1 MTRPPTTRPTDGPAD
16 NDIPRAPESAGAWD
30 IRSEALLADPVPKRP
45 AGVRG
50 QRLPIPRAKSPSL
63 EGGSTSGT
71 GTGEAG
77 AARRES
83 PTTNSARPAAGSPWG
98 APEARDSA
106 AAHDS
111 AVAQGAIEA
120 DAFTDATVSVEAD
133 AFTTTA
139 ASTEVDP
146 STKAEEP
153 TPSRRP
159 PTPFRPPAAARPRR
173 GPADPVKALMHRHR
187 ELCERAV
194 DPLEIAA
201 GLEAHG
207 VTDRTAA
214 RFRHRDVF
222 SLAEELYARV
232 PRGTEPPRHD
242 LEPAPQPAGRAFRV
256 LRALLPGALCAL
268 TVTASRIT
276 VGGARLAA
284 IAAGAAAVGAA
295 LAYAVRRGPL
305 RTGRGAGLAWTLWLA
320 AYAVAG
326 NGLLD
331 ALVAGGPDG
340 GPGGTGGWAA
350 DPAAAVGLTLA
361 VAPATWCAR
370 LFAVRARRGLATSRG
385 LEEFTGRSRPLLLA
399 AVVLFLAVLA
409 AVLLTGRLAYGHGS
423 FASAAAPGALLFL
436 ARLLALHGFAPAAT
450 AGLRAAA
457 CAEAAALALV
467 LAGRLPG
474 CGALARPVTAAVE
487 AGGAGAV
494 PAAVC
499 GVAALALLV
508 RAAAVLTRASAH
520 SVRPSTPEQH
530 YTH

>member
-1 MTRPPTTRPTDGPAD
+1 MTRPPTSRPTDGPAD

-30 IRSEALLADPVPKRP
+30 IRSEALLADPIRKRP
-45 AGVRG
+45 TGVRG
-50 QRLPIPRAKSPSL
+50 QRLPVAKPNPVSR
-63 EGGSTSGT
+63 EGGSTGT
-71 GTGEAG
+71 ASATGAAG
-77 AARRES
+77 AARQG
-83 PTTNSARPAAGSPWG
+83 PATANSSRPAAGSAWD
-98 APEARDSA
+98 APAASEGPAPQEDPGPSAARDPAAAQEPVAAQEPTEAEESA
-106 AAHDS
+106 A
-111 AVAQGAIEA
+111 
-120 DAFTDATVSVEAD
+120 
-133 AFTTTA
+133 
-139 ASTEVDP
+139 P
-146 STKAEEP
+146 
-153 TPSRRP
+153 RRP
-159 PTPFRPPAAARPRR
+159 SAPDRPPASAPRPRARR
-173 GPADPVKALMHRHR
+173 GSADPVKALMHRHR
-187 ELCERAV
+187 VLCERAV

-232 PRGTEPPRHD
+232 PRGTEPPPHD
-242 LEPAPQPAGRAFRV
+242 LGPAPQPAGRVFRV

-268 TVTASRIT
+268 TVAASRLT
-276 VGGARLAA
+276 VGGARLAV
-284 IAAGAAAVGAA
+284 IGAGTAAVGAA

-305 RTGRGAGLAWTLWLA
+305 RTGRGAGLPWALWLA

-326 NGLLD
+326 NGLLA

-340 GPGGTGGWAA
+340 GPTGPDGWAA

-385 LEEFTGRSRPLLLA
+385 LEEFAGRSRPLLLG
-399 AVVLFLAVLA
+399 AVALFLSVLA

-436 ARLLALHGFAPAAT
+436 ARLLALHGFAPAGA

-474 CGALARPVTAAVE
+474 CGVLARPVTAVVE

-499 GVAALALLV
+499 GTAALALLA
-508 RAAAVLTRASAH
+508 RATAVLARASAH
-520 SVRPSTPEQH
+520 SARPSTPEQH

>member
-16 NDIPRAPESAGAWD
+16 NDIPRAPESSGAWD

-45 AGVRG
+45 TGVRG
-50 QRLPIPRAKSPSL
+50 QRLPFPPIPRGNSASV
-63 EGGSTSGT
+63 EGSSK
-71 GTGEAG
+71 G
-77 AARRES
+77 AANVSRGAASAARTES
-83 PTTNSARPAAGSPWG
+83 IPANSARPASGSPWET
-98 APEARDSA
+98 P

-111 AVAQGAIEA
+111 VAAE
-120 DAFTDATVSVEAD
+120 DPTEVEKV
-133 AFTTTA
+133 
-139 ASTEVDP
+139 TEVD
-146 STKAEEP
+146 EP
-153 TPSRRP
+153 TEADEPTAPRRSAPPDQPSAGPQRP
-159 PTPFRPPAAARPRR
+159 RPRR
-173 GPADPVKALMHRHR
+173 GPADPVRALMHRHR
-187 ELCERAV
+187 DLCERAV

-242 LEPAPQPAGRAFRV
+242 LEPAPQPAGRPFRV

-295 LAYAVRRGPL
+295 FAYAVRRGPL
-305 RTGRGAGLAWTLWLA
+305 RTGRGAGLPWALWLA

-340 GPGGTGGWAA
+340 GPVGADGWGA

-385 LEEFTGRSRPLLLA
+385 LEEFTGRSRPLLLG
-399 AVVLFLAVLA
+399 AVALFLTVLA
-409 AVLLTGRLAYGHGS
+409 AILLTGRLAYGHGS

-436 ARLLALHGFAPAAT
+436 ARLLTLHGFAPAAA

-474 CGALARPVTAAVE
+474 CGVLARPVTAAVE

-494 PAAVC
+494 PAAIC
-499 GVAALALLV
+499 GAVALALLV
-508 RAAAVLTRASAH
+508 RATAVLARASAH
-520 SVRPSTPEQH
+520 SVRPPTPEQH

>member
-1 MTRPPTTRPTDGPAD
+1 
-16 NDIPRAPESAGAWD
+16 
-30 IRSEALLADPVPKRP
+30 
-45 AGVRG
+45 
-50 QRLPIPRAKSPSL
+50 
-63 EGGSTSGT
+63 
-71 GTGEAG
+71 
-77 AARRES
+77 
-83 PTTNSARPAAGSPWG
+83 
-98 APEARDSA
+98 
-106 AAHDS
+106 
-111 AVAQGAIEA
+111 
-120 DAFTDATVSVEAD
+120 
-133 AFTTTA
+133 
-139 ASTEVDP
+139 
-146 STKAEEP
+146 
-153 TPSRRP
+153 
-159 PTPFRPPAAARPRR
+159 
-173 GPADPVKALMHRHR
+173 MHRHR
-187 ELCERAV
+187 DLCERAV

-232 PRGTEPPRHD
+232 PRDTEPPRHD
-242 LEPAPQPAGRAFRV
+242 LEPAPQPAGRPFRV

-295 LAYAVRRGPL
+295 FAYAVRCGPL
-305 RTGRGAGLAWTLWLA
+305 RTGRGAGLPWALWLA

-340 GPGGTGGWAA
+340 GPGSPGGWGA

-385 LEEFTGRSRPLLLA
+385 LEEFTGRSRPLLLGTVA
-399 AVVLFLAVLA
+399 LFLAVLA
-409 AVLLTGRLAYGHGS
+409 AILLTGRLAYGHGS

-436 ARLLALHGFAPAAT
+436 ARLLTLHGFAPAAA

-474 CGALARPVTAAVE
+474 CGVLGRPVTAAVE

-494 PAAVC
+494 PAAIC
-499 GVAALALLV
+499 GAVALALLV
-508 RAAAVLTRASAH
+508 RATAVLARASAH
-520 SVRPSTPEQH
+520 SVPPPTPEQH

>member
-16 NDIPRAPESAGAWD
+16 NDVPRAPESAGAWD
-30 IRSEALLADPVPKRP
+30 IRSEALLADPTPKRP
-45 AGVRG
+45 TGVRG
-50 QRLPIPRAKSPSL
+50 QRLPAPRANSTPL
-63 EGGSTSGT
+63 GGGSTGT
-71 GTGEAG
+71 ASTAG
-77 AARRES
+77 AASAMGAASTTGAAGTARTGSDAANS
-83 PTTNSARPAAGSPWG
+83 PRPAAGSPWE
-98 APEARDSA
+98 APASGEGRARQDGPTTQDDS
-106 AAHDS
+106 
-111 AVAQGAIEA
+111 Q
-120 DAFTDATVSVEAD
+120 
-133 AFTTTA
+133 
-139 ASTEVDP
+139 
-146 STKAEEP
+146 
-153 TPSRRP
+153 
-159 PTPFRPPAAARPRR
+159 PPAAQEPTEAEESAAPRRSAAPDQAPASAPRPRPRR

-242 LEPAPQPAGRAFRV
+242 LGPAPEPAGRVFRV

-268 TVTASRIT
+268 TVTASRLT
-276 VGGARLAA
+276 VGGARLAV

-305 RTGRGAGLAWTLWLA
+305 RTGRGAGVPWALWLA

-340 GPGGTGGWAA
+340 GPGGPGGWGA

-385 LEEFTGRSRPLLLA
+385 LEEFAGRSRPLLLG
-399 AVVLFLAVLA
+399 AVALFLAVLA

-436 ARLLALHGFAPAAT
+436 ARLLALHGFAPAAA

-474 CGALARPVTAAVE
+474 CGVLARPVTTVVE

-499 GVAALALLV
+499 GAVALALLA
-508 RAAAVLTRASAH
+508 RATAVLARASAH
-520 SVRPSTPEQH
+520 SARPSTPEQH

>member
-16 NDIPRAPESAGAWD
+16 NDIPRAPESSGAWD

-45 AGVRG
+45 TGVRG
-50 QRLPIPRAKSPSL
+50 QRLPIPPIPRGNSASV
-63 EGGSTSGT
+63 EGSSR
-71 GTGEAG
+71 G
-77 AARRES
+77 AASVSRGSASAARTES
-83 PTTNSARPAAGSPWG
+83 IPANSARPAAGSPWET
-98 APEARDSA
+98 P

-111 AVAQGAIEA
+111 VAAE
-120 DAFTDATVSVEAD
+120 DP
-133 AFTTTA
+133 
-139 ASTEVDP
+139 TEVEKV
-146 STKAEEP
+146 TEVEEP
-153 TPSRRP
+153 TEADEPTAPRRSAP
-159 PTPFRPPAAARPRR
+159 PDQPPAGTQRPRPRR
-173 GPADPVKALMHRHR
+173 GPADPVRALMHRHR
-187 ELCERAV
+187 DLCERAV

-242 LEPAPQPAGRAFRV
+242 LDPTPQPAGRPFRV

-295 LAYAVRRGPL
+295 FAYAVRRGPL
-305 RTGRGAGLAWTLWLA
+305 RTGRGAGLPWALWLA

-340 GPGGTGGWAA
+340 GADGWGA

-385 LEEFTGRSRPLLLA
+385 LEEFTGRSRPLLLG
-399 AVVLFLAVLA
+399 AVALFLAVLA
-409 AVLLTGRLAYGHGS
+409 AILLTGRLAYGHGS

-436 ARLLALHGFAPAAT
+436 ARLLTLHGFAPAAA

-474 CGALARPVTAAVE
+474 CGVLARPVAAAVE

-494 PAAVC
+494 PAAIC
-499 GVAALALLV
+499 GTVALALLV
-508 RAAAVLTRASAH
+508 RATAVLARASAH
-520 SVRPSTPEQH
+520 SVRPPTPEQH